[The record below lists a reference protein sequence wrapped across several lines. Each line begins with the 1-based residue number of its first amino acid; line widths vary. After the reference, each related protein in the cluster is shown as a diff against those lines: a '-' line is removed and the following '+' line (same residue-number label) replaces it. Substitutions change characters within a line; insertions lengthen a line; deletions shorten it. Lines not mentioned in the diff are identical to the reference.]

1 MSLLRDKLLKNL
13 PLITPYQSND
23 SYSAFHLYI
32 IRLRDNN
39 KHKQIFDYLRK
50 ENIGV
55 NLHYIPVHMQPYYSR
70 MGTGYSDLEQ
80 SELYYKDAI
89 SIPLFPAMTEL
100 EQGYVVESLRKALQ
114 I

>member
-1 MSLLRDKLLKNL
+1 
-13 PLITPYQSND
+13 
-23 SYSAFHLYI
+23 
-32 IRLRDNN
+32 
-39 KHKQIFDYLRK
+39 
-50 ENIGV
+50 
-55 NLHYIPVHMQPYYSR
+55 